1 MPLAW
6 GEVGGRGGAG
16 GAGPVG
22 HSLLLKWSVPSTPPY
37 GVGVDSALFGGGGGG
52 EQVTP
57 SHLPQLSLLSPSCP
71 YPSRLPTPPRTPLT
85 SDLSHTPQNC
95 PPPSR
100 AACGEGSVG
109 TPPFPQVGIRAARP
123 AVVCL
128 EQRSCWVQ
136 GIGESSHGRNSGL
149 KVSSAEYLKKQ
160 NLWF

>member
-16 GAGPVG
+16 RAGPVG

-37 GVGVDSALFGGGGGG
+37 GVGVDSALFGGGG

-57 SHLPQLSLLSPSCP
+57 SHLPQLSLLFSSCP
-71 YPSRLPTPPRTPLT
+71 YPFRLPTPPRTPLT

-109 TPPFPQVGIRAARP
+109 TPPSHRWGSGQLALRLSAWSSVPAGCRGLARAAM
-123 AVVCL
+123 
-128 EQRSCWVQ
+128 
-136 GIGESSHGRNSGL
+136 GEIR
-149 KVSSAEYLKKQ
+149 V
-160 NLWF
+160 